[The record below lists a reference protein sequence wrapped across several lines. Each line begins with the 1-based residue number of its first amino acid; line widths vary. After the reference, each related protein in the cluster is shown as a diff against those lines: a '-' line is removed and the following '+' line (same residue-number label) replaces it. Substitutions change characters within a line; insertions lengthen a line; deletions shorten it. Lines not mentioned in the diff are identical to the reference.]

1 MIKSD
6 QLRRGAIMIKA
17 SHCQIVKN
25 IDIGFEN
32 YIKIKRKVV
41 TSKPAFKSVAD
52 LLLFHHHLQWRTH

>member
-1 MIKSD
+1 
-6 QLRRGAIMIKA
+6 MIKA

-41 TSKPAFKSVAD
+41 TSKPEFKSVAD